1 MSSFSSG
8 KKSNPGASDFRG
20 SAAQRIAVDSFKN
33 IANVTITATDPDVAE
48 IVGFLRK
55 SSGAAYVYK
64 VADRLGWDSTRAA
77 NAMSR
82 GAADGQLIFTADEKG
97 YTMVELAGDARS
109 Q

>member
-8 KKSNPGASDFRG
+8 KKPAASAADFRG

-55 SSGAAYVYK
+55 SSGAAHVYD

-82 GAADGQLIFTADEKG
+82 GAADGQLTFAADRKG
-97 YTMVELAGDARS
+97 HTMVELAGDARS
-109 Q
+109 H